1 MGTLRFLLALSV
13 VFFHFNEAEG
23 RMVGGSMAVQSFYV
37 ISGFYMALILNE
49 KYLAGKGSYSL
60 FISNRLLRLYPLYLL
75 IVLMTLGSYFMD
87 KVFFNY
93 TSPFL
98 QNLNNHSDKFSPGTW
113 LYLILSNS
121 TIVGQETALFL
132 GLDNGTGQLYFTGNF
147 HGTNPEVN
155 SFMIIGQA
163 WTIGIELLFYFIAP
177 FIVRRKAIVL
187 FAFLGMSLLLRMVI
201 YSVFHMK
208 YDPWTYRFFP
218 TELAYFLMGSLAYK
232 FYIAQKKWQ
241 IPQLYLV
248 GLYVFMVA
256 FTIFYMEI
264 FKLLAVRP
272 LYQSLLHLI
281 YAVSFVVFLP
291 FIFRLTARHRLDRQ
305 IGELSYPIYMVHA
318 LVLYWNMRW
327 QLNSLFF
334 VITTTVVLSFLFD
347 TLFMKKMETYRQSR
361 VKA

>member
-1 MGTLRFLLALSV
+1 MGTLRFLLAISV
-13 VFFHFNEAEG
+13 VFFHFNELEG

-49 KYLAGKGSYSL
+49 KYLAGKGTYSL

-75 IVLMTLGSYFMD
+75 ICLMTLGSYFID
-87 KVFFNY
+87 EVFFNY

-98 QNLNNHSDKFSPGTW
+98 QNLNNHQSKFSPGTW
-113 LYLILSNS
+113 LYLIISNI

-132 GLDNGTGQLYFTGNF
+132 GLDPGTGQLYFTKNF
-147 HGTNPEVN
+147 HQTSPEVN

-177 FIVRRKAIVL
+177 FIVRRKALVL
-187 FAFLGMSLLLRMVI
+187 FVFLGLSLLLRMII
-201 YSVFHMK
+201 YSVFQMK

-232 FYIAQKKWQ
+232 FYIAQKPWKIPKW
-241 IPQLYLV
+241 YLV
-248 GLYVFMVA
+248 GLYGFMTA

-264 FKLLAVRP
+264 FKLFTERP
-272 LYQSLLHLI
+272 LFQSILHMM
-281 YAVSFVVFLP
+281 YAVCFVVFLP

-334 VITTTVVLSFLFD
+334 VITITVVLSFLFD
-347 TLFMKKMETYRQSR
+347 KLFMKKIETYRQSR
-361 VKA
+361 VTA